1 MFRGFIIIWKGDVVR
16 LNGKGEELEIGVG
29 RGMKNVWLRGMFY
42 TKWGWMCVGKHLG
55 TVSALLVHTEKIERN
70 AIIKEL
76 C

>member
-1 MFRGFIIIWKGDVVR
+1 
-16 LNGKGEELEIGVG
+16 
-29 RGMKNVWLRGMFY
+29 
-42 TKWGWMCVGKHLG
+42 MCVGKHLG